1 VTVYVGDV
9 KNEFHIHQNLLCGA
23 STFFDAAFTSKFKE
37 GSEKKMTLPEDDPEV
52 FEAFVQ
58 WLYHQYYEIPA
69 SDLRHEQARY
79 LSQTMQLFILADKH
93 GVAKLKN
100 GIIDALVRNAQ
111 SKRTPPSRFAIH
123 QIYEFTPPGSGIRVL
138 LADWY
143 ACQAPPSWLQ
153 EPTTNTWLRE
163 RPDFAADMVA
173 AMARFETNSQKND
186 YFKSLSSGLKYHKD
200 REGFGTESS

>member
-1 VTVYVGDV
+1 MTIYVGDA

-37 GSEKKMTLPEDDPEV
+37 GSEKKMTLPEDDPEI
-52 FEAFVQ
+52 FGAFVQ
-58 WLYHQYYEIPA
+58 WLYHQYYEVPA
-69 SDLRHEQARY
+69 SDLSHEPARY
-79 LSQTMQLFILADKH
+79 LTQTMQLFILADKH
-93 GVAKLKN
+93 GVTKLKN

-111 SKRTPPSRFAIH
+111 LKKTPPSHFAIH
-123 QIYEFTPPGSGIRVL
+123 QIYEFTPPSSGIRVL

-143 ACQAPPSWLQ
+143 ACHAAPWWLQ

-163 RPDFAADMVA
+163 HPDFAADVIA
-173 AMARFETNSQKND
+173 AMARFESSAQRSN

>member
-1 VTVYVGDV
+1 MTVYVGDV

-111 SKRTPPSRFAIH
+111 FKRTPPSNLAVH
-123 QIYEFTPPGSGIRVL
+123 HIYEFTPPSSGIRGL
-138 LADWY
+138 LGDWF
-143 ACQAPPSWLQ
+143 ACETPRSWFQ
-153 EPTTNTWLRE
+153 TSATHKWLRE
-163 RPDFAADMVA
+163 HPDFAADIVA
-173 AMARFETNSQKND
+173 AMARFESSSQRSN

>member
-1 VTVYVGDV
+1 MTIYVGDA

-58 WLYHQYYEIPA
+58 WLYHQHYEILA
-69 SDLRHEQARY
+69 SDLSHEPGRY
-79 LSQTMQLFILADKH
+79 LTQTMQLFILADKY
-93 GVAKLKN
+93 GVTHLKN
-100 GIIDALVRNAQ
+100 AIIDALVRNAQ
-111 SKRTPPSRFAIH
+111 SKGKPPSRSAIH
-123 QIYEFTPPGSGIRVL
+123 QIYEFTPPSSGIRVL

-143 ACQAPPSWLQ
+143 AWQAGRSWLQ
-153 EPTTNTWLRE
+153 APTLHTWLRE
-163 RPDFAADMVA
+163 HPDFAADMVA
-173 AMARFETNSQKND
+173 AMAKFESNSQRND

-200 REGFGTESS
+200 REGFGTNSS